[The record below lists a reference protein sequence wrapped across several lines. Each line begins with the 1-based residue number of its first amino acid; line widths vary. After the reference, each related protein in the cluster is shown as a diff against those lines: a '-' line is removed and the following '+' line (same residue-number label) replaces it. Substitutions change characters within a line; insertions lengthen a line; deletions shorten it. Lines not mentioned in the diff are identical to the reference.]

1 MRGREKV
8 TMQYLRR
15 RFPEARLLSNTLLE
29 ERLAEA
35 GLACQRRRRKT
46 IIPGGDHKRARL
58 GWAEFVM
65 KRHAATLEKWAYSDG
80 TVFYLDKNEE
90 ALASRQRAAL
100 GSMVWR
106 CADRSD
112 ALYDDGVGPS
122 RYHKGQSTLV
132 RIWG

>member
-1 MRGREKV
+1 MMRGREKV
-8 TMQYLRR
+8 TVQHLRR

-35 GLACQRRRRKT
+35 GLAHLRRRRKT
-46 IIPGGDHKRARL
+46 IIPGDDHRRARL

-80 TVFYLDKNEE
+80 AVFYLDRGEE
-90 ALASRQRAAL
+90 ELASGQRAAL

-106 CADRSD
+106 RADRSD
-112 ALYDDGVGPS
+112 ALYDDCVGPVALS
-122 RYHKGQSTLV
+122 QGGRARL
-132 RIWG
+132 